1 LCIIVGIVVAI
12 FWGDRRW
19 VARGG
24 EPGTVLDVA
33 VWAVPFGL
41 IGGRLY
47 HVATDWQKYF
57 AAGADPVDALKIWQ
71 GGLGIWG
78 AVALGG
84 VGAWIGCRRRGVP
97 LPALGDA
104 VAPAILLA

>member
-1 LCIIVGIVVAI
+1 MTSTAVPAATVLAYLPSPPQGVWYLGPIALRAYALCIIVGIVVAI

-47 HVATDWQKYF
+47 
-57 AAGADPVDALKIWQ
+57 
-71 GGLGIWG
+71 
-78 AVALGG
+78 
-84 VGAWIGCRRRGVP
+84 
-97 LPALGDA
+97 
-104 VAPAILLA
+104 